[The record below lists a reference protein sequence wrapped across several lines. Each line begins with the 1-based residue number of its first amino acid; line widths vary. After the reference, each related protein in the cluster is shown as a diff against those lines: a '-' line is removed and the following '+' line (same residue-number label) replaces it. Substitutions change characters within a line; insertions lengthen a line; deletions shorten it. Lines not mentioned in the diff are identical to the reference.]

1 MGEIERYGAI
11 ELFPEIPDYAM
22 DVLWIEWQRI
32 KRCNPPDNIICTTLK
47 SYQLFCKLV
56 DDNAFYFPATF
67 VTRQTIQD
75 PGLMEWWTPSSTS
88 PALERKRREDRT
100 IHNSFESWPED
111 DGTVYVAFI
120 YDGYDRRS
128 LTEAI
133 VDKLRLRGQL
143 HLLTGSTSADR
154 PIG

>member
-1 MGEIERYGAI
+1 MGEIERYGEI

-22 DVLWIEWQRI
+22 DVLWIEWQRRE
-32 KRCNPPDNIICTTLK
+32 RCDPPDNIICTTLK
-47 SYQLFCKLV
+47 SYQLFCKVV
-56 DDNAFYFPATF
+56 DSNGVDFPATF

-75 PGLMEWWTPSSTS
+75 PSLMEWWAPSPSS
-88 PALERKRREDRT
+88 PDYERKCREDRT
-100 IHNSFESWPED
+100 INNSFESWPED

-120 YDGYDRRS
+120 YAGYDRRS

-143 HLLTGSTSADR
+143 HLLTGSDANNKPAD
-154 PIG
+154 